1 MKKLVLLATTT
12 VLLILGALVI
22 ASSAEA
28 AGPVRAT
35 VTPQGTPRA
44 IRSDEIVALNR
55 ALDDEYQA
63 WATYDHVVTDF
74 GPVRLFVNIRNAE
87 ATHIRAVQN
96 LFTRYGSPIP
106 PNPWMGNVPHYA
118 TLSQACTA
126 GVTLE
131 QAQGPLYDELMSVTT
146 HPDIVNVYRALQSA
160 SLNNHLPAFQ
170 TCAQVGRR

>member
-1 MKKLVLLATTT
+1 MNKLVLLATTT

-35 VTPQGTPRA
+35 VTPQGTPRPLS
-44 IRSDEIVALNR
+44 SDEVVALNR

-63 WATYDHVVTDF
+63 WATYDQVVTDF
-74 GPVRLFVNIRNAE
+74 GAIRPFVNIRNAE
-87 ATHIRAVQN
+87 AAHIRAVQN
-96 LFTRYGSPIP
+96 LFTRYRLLVR
-106 PNPWMGNVPHYA
+106 PNPWIGNVPHYA
-118 TLSQACTA
+118 TLAQACTA
-126 GVTLE
+126 GVTIE
-131 QAQGPLYDELMSVTT
+131 QAQGPLYDELVAVTT

-170 TCAQVGRR
+170 TCVQAPRR